1 MPDVQVGARIGPYQV
16 DAVLPGNKGGFA
28 QVATAHRV
36 TSAAHEV
43 VAIKVAR
50 TDAGTSGD
58 PDAPARAL
66 GSEVEIL
73 RVLKH
78 PGIVHIF
85 PVQTDERR
93 YAYMARAVNLP
104 NRPWYFVMEYLA
116 GGTVEDLIRQR
127 GALNPTL
134 AVEIAHQVGAA
145 LDYIHTSRY
154 AHLDIKT
161 NNIVFRRPLAHHLP
175 PEAVLIDFGAAQK
188 ALRRAEV
195 EAGALMYLP
204 PERVEVLIGNRAPE
218 SVVDKA
224 AADVYA
230 LGITLYRMLTGDL
243 PFRGKRDHVTT
254 AILTAAPTHPM
265 QINRELVKL
274 PDLDAL
280 IMHML
285 EKDPLRRPGIKDV
298 LTRLDQVVTPPRFSE
313 MADTPRVKTVSPG
326 WKSAALALSA
336 LVLIE
341 GAGLGI
347 LSTQVSNMRQR
358 SSLTSPSVESVV
370 TEPPT
375 AVVPAVATQAPVNT
389 LPPASPPTRTPTV
402 TAWPTATVAASEPE
416 PTVMATYT
424 PRPTATPRPRPTAAP
439 ALPTPQA
446 TQGTQ
451 P

>member
-1 MPDVQVGARIGPYQV
+1 MPDVQVGSRIGPYQV

-36 TSAAHEV
+36 TNDTHEV

-50 TDAGTSGD
+50 TDAGTPGD
-58 PDAPARAL
+58 PDAAARAL
-66 GSEVEIL
+66 GNEVEIL

-116 GGTVEDLIRQR
+116 GGTTEDLIRQR
-127 GALNPTL
+127 GALAPAL

-145 LDYIHTSRY
+145 LDYIHSSRY

-161 NNIVFRRPLAHHLP
+161 NNIVFRRPLARNIP

-188 ALRRAEV
+188 SLRRAEV

-204 PERVEVLIGNRAPE
+204 PERVEVLVGNRAPE

-254 AILTAAPTHPM
+254 AILTEAPTHPM

-274 PDLDAL
+274 PDLDGL

-285 EKDPLRRPGIKDV
+285 EKDPLRRPSIKEV
-298 LTRLDQVVTPPRFSE
+298 LTRLDQIVAPPRFSGVAE
-313 MADTPRVKTVSPG
+313 PSRESSISPG

-341 GAGLGI
+341 GAGLGV
-347 LSTQVSNMRQR
+347 LGTQVSSLRQR
-358 SSLTSPSVESVV
+358 SSPTLPLVEAVR

-375 AVVPAVATQAPVNT
+375 AVVPALATQAPVNT
-389 LPPASPPTRTPTV
+389 LPPAAQPTRTPTV
-402 TAWPTATVAASEPE
+402 TAWPTATVAASDPE

-424 PRPTATPRPRPTAAP
+424 PRPTATPRPRPTAIP
-439 ALPTPQA
+439 AVPTPQA